1 MANYFI
7 FSTLSGVT
15 TARVV
20 TRWGFCPDAEV
31 SNLPLESGEVVTT
44 HPTYSPDLTDD
55 QEIVFNQTT
64 SVLSIRTRTKTT
76 NQLDREGRREIARLL
91 RNSDAIMT
99 TDIQSMTSFR
109 RYAEWTAYRKLLR
122 NLPNVAGWPTSIIW
136 PTPPVTVFPV
146 PPLAPFFRIS
156 AADVRSYTGTLT
168 TTRAGAVA
176 TRWNRQGLMETVA
189 ANKTRVDFDPLT
201 GTAIG
206 FMCEGASTNVCLQS
220 QSIGTAPWTRTRA
233 TATSG
238 PKLGPFGVAMQ
249 KLMSDATAASTH
261 TLDQTFTVATAGV
274 PAWVKVHVA
283 AAEYPGIQVV
293 LTNTGMTTFTASFNA
308 ATGAMSPANSF
319 LSFNKGSGIWE
330 INTYCIPVS
339 TGAGALTVMVRLFD
353 GTSPTFNGDVAK
365 GVYVDCIQVEF
376 AQSYSSFIP
385 TTTAAVTRNADDH
398 DLVFSTDDFNPALFS
413 VYCEARYNG
422 GGAFNSGNRYAFAI
436 DNNTANNLVGFC
448 NDTGKAHG
456 MRIIRT
462 GTTELAVP
470 GNSPSNFDLIPAAA
484 RIIAGDIA
492 ISNDGVNVV
501 TSAITNVPQ
510 FALLAPRLKLGRNS
524 AGNYLNGHVR
534 EVMLFSGEALTN
546 AQLIALAA

>member
-1 MANYFI
+1 MERPQIQPSAMLETVR
-7 FSTLSGVT
+7 TL
-15 TARVV
+15 ARQVQFADMQGSLL
-20 TRWGFCPDAEV
+20 TSKSQEAGQRDDFASMNAFADQADV
-31 SNLPLESGEVVTT
+31 S
-44 HPTYSPDLTDD
+44 
-55 QEIVFNQTT
+55 
-64 SVLSIRTRTKTT
+64 
-76 NQLDREGRREIARLL
+76 
-91 RNSDAIMT
+91 
-99 TDIQSMTSFR
+99 
-109 RYAEWTAYRKLLR
+109 WTAMERDLNVLIPLLVS
-122 NLPNVAGWPTSIIW
+122 PE
-136 PTPPVTVFPV
+136 
-146 PPLAPFFRIS
+146 
-156 AADVRSYTGTLT
+156 
-168 TTRAGAVA
+168 
-176 TRWNRQGLMETVA
+176 M
-189 ANKTRVDFDPLT
+189 
-201 GTAIG
+201 
-206 FMCEGASTNVCLQS
+206 
-220 QSIGTAPWTRTRA
+220 
-233 TATSG
+233 
-238 PKLGPFGVAMQ
+238 
-249 KLMSDATAASTH
+249 
-261 TLDQTFTVATAGV
+261 DQ
-274 PAWVKVHVA
+274 
-283 AAEYPGIQVV
+283 
-293 LTNTGMTTFTASFNA
+293 
-308 ATGAMSPANSF
+308 TGAMSPANSF

-330 INTYCIPVS
+330 INTYCIPVT